1 MKKLF
6 VLLMVSFSSIGGLMF
21 LQQEGDG
28 QKELENRE
36 ISMKAIEDAN
46 NICDCRQL

>member
-1 MKKLF
+1 MKKLL

-21 LQQEGDG
+21 LQQEGG
-28 QKELENRE
+28 QKELDNRGV
-36 ISMKAIEDAN
+36 STTVIEDAN

>member
-1 MKKLF
+1 MKKLL

-21 LQQEGDG
+21 LQQEGGG

-36 ISMKAIEDAN
+36 ISTMSIEEAN